1 MHTYLSEKLKSSILT
16 CIKIIVGYLV
26 EGYQTLW
33 QNTKCKI
40 LVIEDT
46 QMFTPHFNPHST
58 RPWAPHMISKHS
70 TTELHSLP
78 SPRILLENF
87 MIKFWN
93 ESKEEVTL
101 SVSLFFSSIETS
113 LLGKMVT
120 WGDEMD
126 NEEQSYN
133 SCNVSTRSQINMWHF
148 GSKWPWTTAP
158 PCLSLYRFPRAPTQH
173 TVLSHMQGQNTYC
186 LGIWVL

>member
-46 QMFTPHFNPHST
+46 QMFTPHFNPHNL
-58 RPWAPHMISKHS
+58 RQLAPWVPHTISKHS

-78 SPRILLENF
+78 SPRFLLKNF
-87 MIKFWN
+87 MIKLWN
-93 ESKEEVTL
+93 ESKEEKKLLCLFVFQFYWNLT
-101 SVSLFFSSIETS
+101 SRKKWSL
-113 LLGKMVT
+113 G
-120 WGDEMD
+120 EM
-126 NEEQSYN
+126 
-133 SCNVSTRSQINMWHF
+133 
-148 GSKWPWTTAP
+148 KWTMKN
-158 PCLSLYRFPRAPTQH
+158 RAIALAMYLPE
-173 TVLSHMQGQNTYC
+173 VR
-186 LGIWVL
+186 

>member
-46 QMFTPHFNPHST
+46 QMFTPHFNPHKL
-58 RPWAPHMISKHS
+58 RQLAPWAPQMINKHS
-70 TTELHSLP
+70 TTDLHSLP
-78 SPRILLENF
+78 SPRFLLENF
-87 MIKFWN
+87 MIKLWN
-93 ESKEEVTL
+93 ESKEEKKLLCL
-101 SVSLFFSSIETS
+101 SLCFSV
-113 LLGKMVT
+113 LLKPHFWEKMVT

-126 NEEQSYN
+126 NKEQSYS
-133 SCNVSTRSQINMWHF
+133 SCNVLPEVR
-148 GSKWPWTTAP
+148 
-158 PCLSLYRFPRAPTQH
+158 
-173 TVLSHMQGQNTYC
+173 
-186 LGIWVL
+186 